1 LAEAG
6 RSAHRCKA
14 LQRGIEVAV
23 ACAYGRGYSAVM
35 RPRKDH
41 ETATLIDESLD
52 ALRFHG
58 MYVALRMLLEA
69 GVRPNLAFRVLQEPD
84 KRRACRKPTLQ

>member
-1 LAEAG
+1 LAETG

-14 LQRGIEVAV
+14 LQRGIDVAV
-23 ACAYGRGYSAVM
+23 ACACGGRYSAVM

-41 ETATLIDESLD
+41 ETAVLINESLD

-69 GVRPNLAFRVLQEPD
+69 GVRPSLAFRVLHEPE
-84 KRRACRKPTLQ
+84 KRRASSKPTLQ

>member
-1 LAEAG
+1 ME
-6 RSAHRCKA
+6 
-14 LQRGIEVAV
+14 V
-23 ACAYGRGYSAVM
+23 ACACGRGYSAVM

-41 ETATLIDESLD
+41 ETAALIDESLD

-69 GVRPNLAFRVLQEPD
+69 GVRSNLAFRVLQEPE
-84 KRRACRKPTLQ
+84 KRRPPRKPTLQ

>member
-1 LAEAG
+1 
-6 RSAHRCKA
+6 

-23 ACAYGRGYSAVM
+23 ACACGRGRGYSAVM

-41 ETATLIDESLD
+41 ETAALIDESLD

-58 MYVALRMLLEA
+58 MYVALRMLLES
-69 GVRPNLAFRVLQEPD
+69 GVRPSLAFRVLQEPD
-84 KRRACRKPTLQ
+84 KRRAWRKPTLQ